1 MTLRRNNP
9 LVNKLRFIKL
19 HSICSRKIQD
29 YIKIHFRLFSCNVNR
44 RKKGWIDWTQ
54 LYRIYLKYQE
64 STCQFHEPQGIDK
77 LFHMPFHYFIYTHSR
92 LFVLFVQMS
101 LKAVSCVDC
110 ESTVFTFIYIIQM
123 LCLYMTCQILST
135 ASMLA
140 ASFTPICA
148 HVISSDI
155 VIHCM

>member
-29 YIKIHFRLFSCNVNR
+29 YIKIHFRLFSSIV
-44 RKKGWIDWTQ
+44 
-54 LYRIYLKYQE
+54 LYRIDLKYQE
-64 STCQFHEPQGIDK
+64 LTCQFHEPQGIDK
-77 LFHMPFHYFIYTHSR
+77 LFYMPFHYFIYTHSR

-110 ESTVFTFIYIIQM
+110 ESTVFTFIHIIQM